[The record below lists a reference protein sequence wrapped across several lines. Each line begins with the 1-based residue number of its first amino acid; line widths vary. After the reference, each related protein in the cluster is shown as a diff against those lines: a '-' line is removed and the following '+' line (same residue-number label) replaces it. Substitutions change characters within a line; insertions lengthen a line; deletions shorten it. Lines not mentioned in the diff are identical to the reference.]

1 MDLKESIKAYL
12 IDQQLWHE
20 SDEIL
25 LEEIIFNREVLEIA
39 KEDIRENG
47 IQIDITRDPD
57 KEPFYQKNRAVDVY
71 QQALKNIQAL
81 FRQLIL
87 SPSERQKLKL
97 ELSKGADEFDKIFD
111 T

>member
-1 MDLKESIKAYL
+1 MELKEIIKQYL
-12 IDQQLWHE
+12 IDQQLWHD

-25 LEEIIFNREVLEIA
+25 LDEIIFNIEMLELA

-47 IQIDITRDPD
+47 IQLDITRDPD

-71 QQALKNIQAL
+71 QQALKNVQAL
-81 FRQLIL
+81 YRQLIL

-97 ELSKGADEFDKIFD
+97 ELSKGADEFDKIF
-111 T
+111 